1 MNIVRHKSA
10 SERSSSTAAR
20 HTLSPCP
27 LPPPATALALT
38 GTRGVSAP
46 PRPRV
51 GQPRAITEKSEQEE
65 GRENNLLEKIGKAG
79 VIAAMDA
86 DIREV

>member
-1 MNIVRHKSA
+1 M
-10 SERSSSTAAR
+10 
-20 HTLSPCP
+20 
-27 LPPPATALALT
+27 
-38 GTRGVSAP
+38 SAP